1 MAVERTEKPLL
12 ERWKFT
18 VDEFQRMGEVGLL
31 TEDDRVELIDGEL
44 IRMNPIGSGHGGHV
58 KLLISLL
65 TGLFG
70 RRVVVSAQ
78 DPLQIRPR
86 GQPQPDVML
95 LRPRADFY
103 TTSHPVAADV
113 LLLIEVADSSL
124 DYDLVTKAAIYAQAG
139 IDDYWVLNLLDK
151 RLIVMRQPADGS
163 YRSVQT
169 LTREDSLSPL
179 AFSDVTISVGE
190 ILA

>member
-1 MAVERTEKPLL
+1 MVVKRAEKPLL

-31 TEDDRVELIDGEL
+31 KEDDRVELIDGEL
-44 IRMNPIGSGHGGHV
+44 IRMNPIGFGHGGRV
-58 KLLISLL
+58 KRLISLFTSL
-65 TGLFG
+65 LGS
-70 RRVVVSAQ
+70 RIVVSAQ

-95 LRPRADFY
+95 LRPRADYY
-103 TTSHPVAADV
+103 TTSHPVASDV

-124 DYDLVTKAAIYAQAG
+124 DYDLVTKAAIYAQSG
-139 IDDYWVLNLLDK
+139 IEDYWVVNLVDK
-151 RLIVMRQPADGS
+151 QLVVLRQPVDGG
-163 YRSVQT
+163 YRSVRT

-179 AFSDVTISVGE
+179 AFPDVTISVGE